1 MNEKPKCCL
10 SIQRDIIQLKK
21 KREHSDI
28 DYIMDEPW
36 GHSVCMLVTQLCL
49 TLLDPMN
56 CSPLGSSIHGFL
68 QARILEWV
76 AKPSS
81 RGFPPL
87 PLSPALQVDSLPTA
101 TWEALQN
108 IILREISHNIQ
119 CIQRNSVL
127 RAHPFVFKSNKV
139 SLAQLA
145 IYHCF
150 IPCFWTSWAWNKD
163 TALLYSIQHCKV
175 PRSIATS
182 RAFDSVC
189 QMHEWL
195 IPYMIGLA
203 NPPSHLWNFST
214 WSFFC
219 REPLTVQIL
228 CASTYRWRLV
238 YRHTLFY
245 CSLLHFF
252 FFFCK
257 LKVCGHPVPSKSTG
271 IIFPTAFAYFMSL
284 GHILVILR
292 LFQTFSLLL
301 YLFWWFVISGL
312 WYYYY
317 NSLKAQMVV
326 NIVF

>member
-1 MNEKPKCCL
+1 MGC
-10 SIQRDIIQLKK
+10 QA
-21 KREHSDI
+21 
-28 DYIMDEPW
+28 
-36 GHSVCMLVTQLCL
+36 
-49 TLLDPMN
+49 LLQ
-56 CSPLGSSIHGFL
+56 GI
-68 QARILEWV
+68 
-76 AKPSS
+76 
-81 RGFPPL
+81 PPL

-175 PRSIATS
+175 PRSTATS

-228 CASTYRWRLV
+228 CASTYRWRLG

-252 FFFCK
+252 FFFLQTEGLWPPCTQQVYWYHFSNSIC
-257 LKVCGHPVPSKSTG
+257 LLHVSGSHSCNSPTISDFFII
-271 IIFPTAFAYFMSL
+271 IIFVLMICHQWS
-284 GHILVILR
+284 VIL
-292 LFQTFSLLL
+292 LL
-301 YLFWWFVISGL
+301 
-312 WYYYY
+312 
-317 NSLKAQMVV
+317 
-326 NIVF
+326 

>member
-28 DYIMDEPW
+28 DYIMDELW

-81 RGFPPL
+81 RGFPP
-87 PLSPALQVDSLPTA
+87 PPRPSISCIAGGFFTHWA
-101 TWEALQN
+101 TWEALEN
-108 IILREISHNIQ
+108 IILWEISHNIQ
-119 CIQRNSVL
+119 CIQRNSIL
-127 RAHPFVFKSNKV
+127 RAHPFVFKSDKV

-150 IPCFWTSWAWNKD
+150 IRCFWTSWAWNKD
-163 TALLYSIQHCKV
+163 TALLHSIQHCRV
-175 PRSIATS
+175 PRSTVTS

-195 IPYMIGLA
+195 IPYMTGLA
-203 NPPSHLWNFST
+203 NPPSHLWNLST
-214 WSFFC
+214 WSFVC
-219 REPLTVQIL
+219 REPLTVQTL
-228 CASTYRWRLV
+228 CASTYR
-238 YRHTLFY
+238 
-245 CSLLHFF
+245 C
-252 FFFCK
+252 
-257 LKVCGHPVPSKSTG
+257 
-271 IIFPTAFAYFMSL
+271 A
-284 GHILVILR
+284 
-292 LFQTFSLLL
+292 
-301 YLFWWFVISGL
+301 
-312 WYYYY
+312 
-317 NSLKAQMVV
+317 
-326 NIVF
+326 